1 MSFHISRFTPAPLF
15 SCFPLC
21 FALGRARAPCLFV
34 IYVPRMI
41 YTWQYRIAQ
50 CICSDVDAFAHTN
63 ALRTF
68 STCKHT
74 SYIQHTH
81 VFIFTHTYKKI
92 RDPQKTTVLV
102 FVNDKALSPG
112 TTLKK
117 ETIASKKRI
126 PFVCHT
132 RCAASDSREML
143 YMLKRCLVLHI
154 PSHVHLPSLPKK
166 NWKLAMPLTK
176 AAQTALNDPKVI
188 FFFEG
193 LGSFFLCT
201 FFFKGG
207 QSLLC
212 CWMRVLLLIF

>member
-1 MSFHISRFTPAPLF
+1 MNGSQGSAWIKSSADVPKKLGVLMSFHISRFTPAPLF

-117 ETIASKKRI
+117 DTIASKK
-126 PFVCHT
+126 
-132 RCAASDSREML
+132 
-143 YMLKRCLVLHI
+143 K
-154 PSHVHLPSLPKK
+154 
-166 NWKLAMPLTK
+166 
-176 AAQTALNDPKVI
+176 
-188 FFFEG
+188 
-193 LGSFFLCT
+193 
-201 FFFKGG
+201 
-207 QSLLC
+207 
-212 CWMRVLLLIF
+212 LLLYVIPVVQLATVEKCYIC